1 MRLIQTKDY
10 DAMSAYAADMVK
22 QQIKVKEDTIL
33 GLATGSS
40 PIGIYEKLSEEYRNG
55 NMSLAKVI
63 GFNLDEY
70 KSLSKKHKQSFY
82 FFLIERLVKKTDFKT
97 DNLNVL
103 DGMSKDIELECK
115 KFDNRIH
122 DVGGIDLQ
130 ILGIGRTGHIG
141 FNEPADF
148 FPDGSHCVKL
158 EEETIQSN
166 SRFFDSLDEV
176 PRYALTMGIGTIMR
190 AKKILMLV
198 SGTSKAEIL
207 DQMIHG
213 RVTPKIPASIL
224 QFHPNVTVIADEAA
238 CSVINRRRL

>member
-82 FFLIERLVKKTDFKT
+82 FFFDIAFSKKNIF
-97 DNLNVL
+97 
-103 DGMSKDIELECK
+103 
-115 KFDNRIH
+115 
-122 DVGGIDLQ
+122 
-130 ILGIGRTGHIG
+130 
-141 FNEPADF
+141 
-148 FPDGSHCVKL
+148 
-158 EEETIQSN
+158 
-166 SRFFDSLDEV
+166 
-176 PRYALTMGIGTIMR
+176 
-190 AKKILMLV
+190 
-198 SGTSKAEIL
+198 
-207 DQMIHG
+207 
-213 RVTPKIPASIL
+213 
-224 QFHPNVTVIADEAA
+224 
-238 CSVINRRRL
+238 